1 MTPAKEYEKRLIT
14 EYGKSKETLIN
25 KFSGPL
31 SKQEAKESINAT
43 LLLAS
48 ANQIKIIIKTLPS
61 EYLAGVY
68 ITSDYLSRKVPAY
81 VAVDLSHVS
90 KANLN
95 KITEQTI
102 GQIGNFNKE
111 IANELKLRYGVL
123 ISNNEL
129 LNSIEAHGYTVNVEK
144 RMIKRGFD
152 KETINLVK
160 QQTTANKMV
169 ALLEQQGIRG
179 GMHPDSVARLLRPH
193 IRAVF
198 GPEGVTIDN
207 TGKLRKEFAVNADG
221 TYGWRR
227 VEITRPYH
235 TTVRNYANTISRS
248 SMLRAHR
255 TGRLDT
261 LHKSKLV
268 QKWRY
273 VSSMSANMCG
283 QCGAMHGAIL
293 DDPYE
298 YAGGLHA
305 RCACLGPQPIWKES
319 TGLKNHTDDYYEKQK
334 DEWFFKTYK
343 TNEYNKTLPKD
354 VRIPNYNFLP
364 KSELGAMPG
373 KEEMYKI
380 RTAMLK

>member
-1 MTPAKEYEKRLIT
+1 MTPAKDFEHNLIAEYN
-14 EYGKSKETLIN
+14 KSKETLIS

-48 ANQIKIIIKTLPS
+48 AKQIKIIIKTLPS

-95 KITEQTI
+95 KITKDTI
-102 GQIGNFNKE
+102 GAIGNFNEE
-111 IANELKLRYGVL
+111 IGNELKLRYGTL

-129 LNSIEAHGYTVNVEK
+129 LNSIEAHGYTPNVEK
-144 RMIKRGFD
+144 RMLKLGFD
-152 KETINLVK
+152 KETINLIK

-207 TGKLRKEFAVNADG
+207 AGKLRKEFAVNADG

-261 LHKSKLV
+261 LHQSKLV

-298 YAGGLHA
+298 YASGLHA
-305 RCACLGPQPIWKES
+305 KCACLGPTPIWKES
-319 TGLKNHTDDYYEKQK
+319 TGLKNRSDEYYENQK
-334 DEWFFKTYK
+334 NKWFYKTYK
-343 TNEYNKTLPKD
+343 TKEYNKTLPKEA
-354 VRIPNYNFLP
+354 RIENYTFLP
-364 KSELGAMPG
+364 PNKLGAMPG
-373 KEEMYKI
+373 KEEMRTI
-380 RTAMLK
+380 RAAML

>member
-1 MTPAKEYEKRLIT
+1 MTPTKEFEKKLTTEYNRAKETIV
-14 EYGKSKETLIN
+14 S
-25 KFSGPL
+25 KFSSPL
-31 SKQEAKESINAT
+31 AKQEAKEGIDAT
-43 LLLAS
+43 LLRAS
-48 ANQIKIIIKTLPS
+48 ANQATIILKELPS

-68 ITSDYLSRKVPAY
+68 IESDFLSKKVPAY
-81 VAVDLSHVS
+81 VGFDLTKVS
-90 KANLN
+90 DANLS

-129 LNSIEAHGYTVNVEK
+129 LNSIEAHGYTANVEK
-144 RMIKRGFD
+144 RMIKLGFD
-152 KETINLVK
+152 KETINLIK
-160 QQTTANKMV
+160 QQITANKMV

-179 GMHPDSVARLLRPH
+179 GMHPDEVARLLRPH

-198 GPEGVTIDN
+198 GPEGVTIDRV
-207 TGKLRKEFAVNADG
+207 GQLRKEFAVNADG
-221 TYGWRR
+221 NHWVRR

-235 TTVRNYANTISRS
+235 TTVRNYANTISSS

-261 LHKSKLV
+261 LHKTDFV

-298 YAGGLHA
+298 YASGLHA
-305 RCACLGPQPIWKES
+305 KCACLGPSPIWKES
-319 TGLKNHTDDYYEKQK
+319 TGLKNRDEQYYFQK
-334 DEWFFKTYK
+334 RDEWFWKTHRTK
-343 TNEYNKTLPKD
+343 EFNKTLPKE

-364 KSELGAMPG
+364 PSELGTMPS
-373 KEEMYKI
+373 KEGMYKI
-380 RTAMLK
+380 RAAMLK